1 MVITGPGGTKTIPKS
16 STGSYSATLSAG
28 SSIYVKPG
36 PYSVANGNG
45 GTNVA
50 AFNWSLTLPD
60 PVAPTNLPAS
70 FRRSQDLTLT
80 WSGGASFPLVSIFG
94 VSGVPITSTQSSY
107 VEFVC
112 HADGSAGQFTIP
124 SVILSLLPTNG
135 YGAPGVPGVGLQIA
149 GISTG
154 SFTVAGSPGIDAGI
168 FTVFTPSGGIAKA
181 Q

>member
-1 MVITGPGGTKTIPKS
+1 MQVDLWGRP
-16 STGSYSATLSAG
+16 ATVYVNANF
-28 SSIYVKPG
+28 SI
-36 PYSVANGNG
+36 
-45 GTNVA
+45 
-50 AFNWSLTLPD
+50 
-60 PVAPTNLPAS
+60 
-70 FRRSQDLTLT
+70 
-80 WSGGASFPLVSIFG
+80 
-94 VSGVPITSTQSSY
+94 Y

-112 HADGSAGQFTIP
+112 HADASAGQFTIP